1 MTFTVSTISTG
12 VMRLAIEGE
21 LDAVTVPELRKEI
34 DKLTAISPKRVEID
48 LSALR
53 MVDSS
58 GVGAIVSLY
67 KRVRGQ
73 GGEVIVIGLRD
84 QPLAIF
90 RLLRLDRVM
99 VGSDLP
105 SPPAASA
112 QTNSNR

>member
-1 MTFTVSTISTG
+1 MTFTVSTINAG
-12 VMRLAIEGE
+12 VIRLAIEGE
-21 LDAVTVPELRKEI
+21 LDAVTVPDLRKEI
-34 DKLTAISPKRVEID
+34 DKLAAASPKRVEID
-48 LSALR
+48 LSSLR

-73 GGEVIVIGLRD
+73 GGEVVVGGLRD

-99 VGSDLP
+99 IGADLP
-105 SPPAASA
+105 APSA
-112 QTNSNR
+112 HGQSSSNR

>member
-1 MTFTVSTISTG
+1 MTFTVSTINAG
-12 VMRLAIEGE
+12 VVRLAVEGE
-21 LDAVTVPELRKEI
+21 LDAVTVPDLRKEI
-34 DKLTAISPKRVEID
+34 DKLASGEPKRVEID
-48 LSALR
+48 LSSLR

-73 GGEVIVIGLRD
+73 GGEVVVSGLRD

-99 VGSDLP
+99 IGADLP
-105 SPPAASA
+105 APTVHG
-112 QTNSNR
+112 QSNR

>member
-1 MTFTVSTISTG
+1 MTFTVSTINAG
-12 VMRLAIEGE
+12 VVRLAVEGE
-21 LDAVTVPELRKEI
+21 LDAVTVPDLRKEI
-34 DKLTAISPKRVEID
+34 DKLASGAPKRVEID
-48 LSALR
+48 LSSLR

-73 GGEVIVIGLRD
+73 GGEVVVTGLRD

-99 VGSDLP
+99 IGADLP
-105 SPPAASA
+105 APTVHG
-112 QTNSNR
+112 QSNR

>member
-1 MTFTVSTISTG
+1 MTFTVSTIG
-12 VMRLAIEGE
+12 PGILRLTIEGE
-21 LDAVTVPELRKEI
+21 LDVVTAPGLRNEV
-34 DKLTAISPKRVEID
+34 DKVIAGAPKRVEID
-48 LSALR
+48 LSSLR

-73 GGEVIVIGLRD
+73 GGEVVVVGLRD

-99 VGSDLP
+99 VGASLP
-105 SPPAASA
+105 SPSAAA
-112 QTNSNR
+112 QGRSE

>member
-1 MTFTVSTISTG
+1 
-12 VMRLAIEGE
+12 
-21 LDAVTVPELRKEI
+21 
-34 DKLTAISPKRVEID
+34 
-48 LSALR
+48 

-73 GGEVIVIGLRD
+73 GGEVVVSGLRD

-99 VGSDLP
+99 IGSR
-105 SPPAASA
+105 PARTDRARA
-112 QTNSNR
+112 VEPIADRFDARRRRNRIISRGAPRTRRSCGAAPGERYAAA

>member
-1 MTFTVSTISTG
+1 MTFTVSTINAG
-12 VMRLAIEGE
+12 VVRLAVEGE
-21 LDAVTVPELRKEI
+21 LDAVTVPDLRKEI
-34 DKLTAISPKRVEID
+34 DKLASGAPERVEID
-48 LSALR
+48 LSSLR

-73 GGEVIVIGLRD
+73 GGEVVVTGLRD

-99 VGSDLP
+99 IGADLP
-105 SPPAASA
+105 APTVHG
-112 QTNSNR
+112 QSNR

>member
-1 MTFTVSTISTG
+1 MTFTVSTINAG
-12 VMRLAIEGE
+12 VVRLAVEGE
-21 LDAVTVPELRKEI
+21 LDAVTVPDLRKEI
-34 DKLTAISPKRVEID
+34 DRLAADWPKRVEID
-48 LSALR
+48 LSSLR

-73 GGEVIVIGLRD
+73 GGEVVVAGLRD

-99 VGSDLP
+99 IGADLP
-105 SPPAASA
+105 APSVHGQS
-112 QTNSNR
+112 SNR